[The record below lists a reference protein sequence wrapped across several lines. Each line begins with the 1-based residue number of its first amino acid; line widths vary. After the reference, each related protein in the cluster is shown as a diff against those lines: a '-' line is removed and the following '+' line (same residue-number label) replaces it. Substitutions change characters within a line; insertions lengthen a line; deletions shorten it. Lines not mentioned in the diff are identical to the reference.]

1 MNVTDLMN
9 FIEYTITCIGV
20 GIAIA
25 QFFRHGT
32 VGVTD
37 GVAVAFFFVC

>member
-25 QFFRHGT
+25 QFFKHKK
-32 VGVTD
+32 
-37 GVAVAFFFVC
+37 